1 MQRFIDILLS
11 SIALLLLLPLLAP
24 VCVILRL
31 TGEGEVFYFQERIGM
46 NGNAFKIVKFATM
59 LKNSPN
65 IGAGTVTLKNDD
77 RVLPVGKFL
86 RKTKVNELPQL
97 INILVGHMSLIG
109 PRPLTLQ
116 TFLAYSK
123 STQNII
129 KQVRPG
135 LSGIGSIIFRDEE
148 QIMSGAD
155 ANFEF
160 YAHTIAPY
168 KGKLEIW
175 YTQHQNLYVYIML
188 ILMTIWYVIFP
199 NSRLVW
205 LLFNDLPPPPA
216 KLVRHL
222 NFK

>member
-135 LSGIGSIIFRDEE
+135 YQVSAPLF
-148 QIMSGAD
+148 
-155 ANFEF
+155 FEM
-160 YAHTIAPY
+160 
-168 KGKLEIW
+168 KSKL
-175 YTQHQNLYVYIML
+175 
-188 ILMTIWYVIFP
+188 
-199 NSRLVW
+199 
-205 LLFNDLPPPPA
+205 
-216 KLVRHL
+216 
-222 NFK
+222 